1 MEEILLLLYCNDVT
15 QGKIHFIWVI
25 KLSNARWL
33 PTVRKKWRERSFSK
47 ETCSC
52 ASQTERHINIYCIE
66 LVLFVA
72 EALPPPTCSF
82 AFYRGCYTHNVSHKN
97 IITELKGILCTC
109 MIQVTICQ
117 IFHVTCTSY
126 ILCTKC
132 AEKCCY
138 EYSVKVMNC
147 KLCLSICHS
156 KDQDRICVLLVI

>member
-33 PTVRKKWRERSFSK
+33 PVVRKKWRQRSFSK

-52 ASQTERHINIYCIE
+52 ASQSERHINIYCIE

-97 IITELKGILCTC
+97 IITKLKGIF
-109 MIQVTICQ
+109 MYMYD
-117 IFHVTCTSY
+117 TSHY
-126 ILCTKC
+126 LPNISCYMYVIYFMHKVCWKMLLWIL
-132 AEKCCY
+132 
-138 EYSVKVMNC
+138 
-147 KLCLSICHS
+147 S
-156 KDQDRICVLLVI
+156 KGNEL